1 MEEIKEIKQQLDIII
16 NKVVII
22 MNYTE
27 KETVSS
33 NANAISNVIPTIHT
47 NLNKI
52 ESRLEEV
59 NNIRNNIWK
68 SLNMTKD
75 QLELLNI
82 EDTITN
88 LGRLLFILE
97 QFKYLK
103 DISK

>member
-33 NANAISNVIPTIHT
+33 NANAISNVIPTIHA

-52 ESRLEEV
+52 EL
-59 NNIRNNIWK
+59 
-68 SLNMTKD
+68 D
-75 QLELLNI
+75 QL
-82 EDTITN
+82 
-88 LGRLLFILE
+88 
-97 QFKYLK
+97 
-103 DISK
+103 

>member
-1 MEEIKEIKQQLDIII
+1 
-16 NKVVII
+16 

-52 ESRLEEV
+52 ESRLEEI

>member
-1 MEEIKEIKQQLDIII
+1 MTLKEIDQKLDH
-16 NKVVII
+16 
-22 MNYTE
+22 
-27 KETVSS
+27 S
-33 NANAISNVIPTIHT
+33 NDIQE
-47 NLNKI
+47 LK
-52 ESRLEEV
+52 EEV

>member
-27 KETVSS
+27 KETVSL

-52 ESRLEEV
+52 ESRLEEI

>member
-52 ESRLEEV
+52 ESRLEEI

>member
-1 MEEIKEIKQQLDIII
+1 MTLEELNQKLDH
-16 NKVVII
+16 
-22 MNYTE
+22 
-27 KETVSS
+27 S
-33 NANAISNVIPTIHT
+33 NDIQE
-47 NLNKI
+47 LK
-52 ESRLEEV
+52 EEV

>member
-1 MEEIKEIKQQLDIII
+1 MTLKEIDQKLDH
-16 NKVVII
+16 
-22 MNYTE
+22 
-27 KETVSS
+27 S
-33 NANAISNVIPTIHT
+33 NDIQE
-47 NLNKI
+47 LK
-52 ESRLEEV
+52 EEV

-68 SLNMTKD
+68 SLNMTKE